1 MSDLVVSGGTVLTP
15 AGRVEADVV
24 VRAGRI
30 DEIRPRSSGAAA
42 VRASARAAARAA
54 ARIGVGAPTDRGAPA
69 DRLDVSGLLVAPG
82 FVDLQCNGAA
92 GVDLVAEPEGL
103 WTLATALPRWG
114 VTAWLPT
121 VISAPAEVRARA
133 LAALRRGPPPARRG
147 PLARPLGLHLEGP
160 FLAPER
166 AGAHPPGQLRPPDPA
181 LVAAEGWSAAAGV
194 AMVTLAPE
202 LPRALDVVRTLVVR
216 GVVVAAGHSSA
227 SAEQASDAVDAGVRF
242 VTHLF
247 NAMAPLHHRDPGLAG
262 VALADECLRSGVI
275 ADGVHLHPTTVALA
289 ARALGDRLCL
299 VTDAVA
305 TLGTAAP
312 GGGSVEPAGDVT
324 PRPAVAIDD
333 GRWPA
338 GTGDAGDV
346 APGPAGG
353 SGAPGGVAPG
363 RAGGTGVAET
373 AADGTR
379 GAARLS
385 DGTLAGSVTGLDQAV
400 RNLVA
405 YAEVPLDVAVRAA
418 SGTPAAAL
426 GLDDRGVCVPGA
438 VGDLVL
444 LDPDGGLVA
453 TIIGGEVAF
462 DRRRATQS

>member
-1 MSDLVVSGGTVLTP
+1 MTDLVVSGGTVLTP

-30 DEIRPRSSGAAA
+30 EEICPRSPGGAA
-42 VRASARAAARAA
+42 VRAYARAAVRAA
-54 ARIGVGAPTDRGAPA
+54 ARIGGGAPTERGGPA
-69 DRLDVSGLLVAPG
+69 DRLDVTGLVVAPG

-133 LAALRRGPPPARRG
+133 REALRGGPPATVRGPF
-147 PLARPLGLHLEGP
+147 ARPLGLHLEGP

-166 AGAHPPGQLRPPDPA
+166 AGAHPTGQLRPPDPA
-181 LVAAEGWSAAAGV
+181 LVAAEGWSAAEGV

-202 LPRALDVVRTLVVR
+202 LPRALDVVRGLVER

-227 SAEQASDAVDAGVRF
+227 SAEQASDAVDAGVRV

-262 VALADECLRSGVI
+262 VALADERVRSGVI

-305 TLGTAAP
+305 TLGSAAP
-312 GGGSVEPAGDVT
+312 GGGTAEPAGDVP
-324 PRPAVAIDD
+324 PRPAVAVED
-333 GRWPA
+333 GRWSAAA
-338 GTGDAGDV
+338 G
-346 APGPAGG
+346 AGG
-353 SGAPGGVAPG
+353 GV
-363 RAGGTGVAET
+363 
-373 AADGTR
+373 
-379 GAARLS
+379 
-385 DGTLAGSVTGLDQAV
+385 
-400 RNLVA
+400 
-405 YAEVPLDVAVRAA
+405 
-418 SGTPAAAL
+418 
-426 GLDDRGVCVPGA
+426 
-438 VGDLVL
+438 
-444 LDPDGGLVA
+444 
-453 TIIGGEVAF
+453 
-462 DRRRATQS
+462 